1 MIVKQ
6 WQSLRKILC
15 YTSLLAM
22 AGLVF
27 TACAPAAVNTGNC
40 SLHSQWTIDFRRT
53 GGFAGQTLA
62 LQLSRSGK
70 LIIKDG
76 DRNITYAANITMEEI
91 TQIEGQ
97 LIQACPFQSEMRL
110 NRKGQPDVCPDCF
123 LYTLDIK
130 MDGQKFSAQATDT
143 SMSASLRPLIDS
155 INVILNK
162 TVYG

>member
-6 WQSLRKILC
+6 WQSLRQILC

-27 TACAPAAVNTGNC
+27 TACIPAAVNTGNC
-40 SLHSQWTIDFRRT
+40 SLHSQWTIDFRRS
-53 GGFAGQTLA
+53 GGFAGQTLS
-62 LQLSRSGK
+62 LQLSRNGK
-70 LIIKDG
+70 LIMKDG
-76 DRNITYAANITMEEI
+76 NNKITYAANITMEEI

-130 MDGQKFSAQATDT
+130 MDGQKFSAQATDA
-143 SMSASLRPLIDS
+143 SISASLRPLIDS
-155 INVILNK
+155 MNVLLSK